1 MKNKTLTKRQKTIQ
15 AQRSLKHIMSTQV
28 LPDMMLALEQRINE
42 SDHASV
48 LLESDNTDIIN
59 DVVKKWLF
67 KSEM

>member
-28 LPDMMLALEQRINE
+28 LPDMMLALEKKINE
-42 SDHASV
+42 SDHASA

-59 DVVKKWLF
+59 DVIKKW
-67 KSEM
+67 KN